1 MPLFLMNQIVPWV
14 TPYCPASLYSF
25 TPFDKAARISVAC
38 SSVSFVVLFLREFS
52 VRVIY
57 RQFDGS

>member
-1 MPLFLMNQIVPWV
+1 MNQIVPWV